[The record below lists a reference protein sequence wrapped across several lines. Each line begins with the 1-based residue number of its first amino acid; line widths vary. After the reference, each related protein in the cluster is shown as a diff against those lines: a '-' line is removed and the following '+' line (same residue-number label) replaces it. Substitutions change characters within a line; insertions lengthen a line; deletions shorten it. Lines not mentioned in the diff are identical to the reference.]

1 MDDASLLLKLN
12 LEIICE
18 LGEGGFGKVYK
29 CKDASQKRF
38 VAVKLVNDPK
48 NAQASI
54 REGQKLLRALHK
66 NIVRVHRVHDLN
78 PILGNGTC
86 ALEME
91 LVEGGDLFQHLE
103 AARRR
108 PEQRLPPD
116 AVLRF
121 TRQLLE
127 TLVYLHDEMKWL
139 HGDIKPQNMLMQC
152 SSVPADDT
160 AVDYSSAE
168 IKFADFGLA
177 KVMDQRDST
186 ASFMLS
192 NAATQAGEIKGTTWY
207 LSPEALKASSGVY
220 ERSYADDLWSACLVI
235 FEMDTGFRSPLAAAH
250 DRARSCQA

>member
-1 MDDASLLLKLN
+1 
-12 LEIICE
+12 
-18 LGEGGFGKVYK
+18 VYK

-38 VAVKLVNDPK
+38 VAVKLVNDLK
-48 NAQASI
+48 NAKESM
-54 REGQKLLRALHK
+54 REGQKLLRAAHN
-66 NIVRVHRVHDLN
+66 NIVRVHMVHDLN

-103 AARRR
+103 AASRL
-108 PEQRLPPD
+108 PECLPPD

-152 SSVPADDT
+152 SPVPT
-160 AVDYSSAE
+160 SGSAVDYSSAE

-177 KVMDQRDST
+177 KVMNQRDST

-192 NAATQAGEIKGTTWY
+192 NASTQAGEIKGTMWY
-207 LSPEALKASSGVY
+207 VSPEALQSRGVY